1 MIKYILDESRSLYY
15 YVSKKS
21 KYKKTCIRIVI
32 ITIEI
37 RPTLSYI
44 LFDDFILL

>member
-1 MIKYILDESRSLYY
+1 MNLDLYIMVQKNQNIKKLLY
-15 YVSKKS
+15 V
-21 KYKKTCIRIVI
+21 IVI

-37 RPTLSYI
+37 HPTLSYI